1 MIKAAL
7 TKLGIENCFVQIM
20 GRPIPFDPDKIKPSP
35 YPIEKALTKTKNEK
49 SKCWYVGDDLVD
61 IDSAKACGITML
73 GVASGRYSKE
83 ELSKRGADKVIDD
96 FKDILKLM

>member
-1 MIKAAL
+1 MFSVPQSLFTLVNSFKRNFIHKNKNFKFSLFFFA
-7 TKLGIENCFVQIM
+7 E
-20 GRPIPFDPDKIKPSP
+20 
-35 YPIEKALTKTKNEK
+35 TKTKNEK

-61 IDSAKACGITML
+61 VDSAKACGITML